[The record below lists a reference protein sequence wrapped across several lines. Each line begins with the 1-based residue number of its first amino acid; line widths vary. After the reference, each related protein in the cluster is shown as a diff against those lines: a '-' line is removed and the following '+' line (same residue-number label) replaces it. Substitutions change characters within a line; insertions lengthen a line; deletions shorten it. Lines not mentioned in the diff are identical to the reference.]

1 MVGAVACVVTAT
13 ACWLVILDVS
23 ELYKPLV
30 VFAFELSSEYP
41 GTIFTAWVCISFLS
55 IVTLSVIV
63 FPFSVCAGIFS
74 PNSSYASSYFVSGIE
89 VLITTRII
97 LKFDGGFFT
106 VIFLE

>member
-23 ELYKPLV
+23 ELYKLLV

-74 PNSSYASSYFVSGIE
+74 PYASSYFVSGIE